1 MNILTYTSLF
11 PNRVRPV
18 QAMFVYQRTLHLAQ
32 RPGNRVEVIAPV
44 PYFPSWLRWSRWSEA
59 GQIPD
64 EEEIGGLRVFHPRY
78 ALIPGISMRIHGA
91 SMYWGSLGRATEI
104 NRRMHLDCI
113 DAHYIYPDGFAAIK
127 LGQSVGVPVIVSARG
142 TDINVFPNI
151 PAIRPKIRWTLENAA
166 GVIAV
171 SAALKNAMVALGVS
185 SEKIAVIPNGV
196 DSERFHPMDRAE
208 ARRRLGLPESGRVIV
223 SVAALL
229 RVKGH
234 SFLVDAFAKLAPR
247 HGGLRMYFVGEG
259 KSRGELE
266 SQIRALGLADRISLV
281 GSKSNDQL
289 AAWYSAA
296 DVMCLASSRE
306 GMPNVVLESLACGTP
321 VVATRVGGTPEV
333 IVSEALGVLV
343 NQDAAEIA
351 AALDNALSRDWDR
364 AAIVNHARQRDWKKV
379 AEEVEAFLKERSAPN
394 KHP

>member
-32 RPGNRVEVIAPV
+32 RPGNRIEVIAPV
-44 PYFPSWLRWSRWSEA
+44 PYFPSWLRWSRWSDA
-59 GQIPD
+59 GQIP
-64 EEEIGGLRVFHPRY
+64 ETEEIGGLSVFHPRY
-78 ALIPGISMRIHGA
+78 ALIPGISMRVHGN

-104 NRRMHLDCI
+104 HRRLRLDCI
-113 DAHYIYPDGFAAIK
+113 DAHYVYPDGFAAVK
-127 LGQSVGVPVIVSARG
+127 LGKSLGVPVIVSARG
-142 TDINVFPNI
+142 TDINVFPNM

-171 SAALKNAMVALGVS
+171 SAALKNAMVALGIS
-185 SEKIAVIPNGV
+185 AEKIAVIPNGV
-196 DSERFHPMDRAE
+196 DSERFHPIDRAE
-208 ARRRLGLPESGRVIV
+208 ARKELGLLESGRVIV
-223 SVAALL
+223 SVGALL

-234 SFLVDAFAKLAPR
+234 SLLIDAFAKLAPR
-247 HGGLRMYFVGEG
+247 HSDLRLYIVGEG
-259 KSRGELE
+259 KSREELE
-266 SQIRALGLADRISLV
+266 NQVRALGLADRISLV
-281 GSKSNDQL
+281 GIKPNEQL

-333 IVSEALGVLV
+333 LVSDDLGILV
-343 NQDAAEIA
+343 NQGADEIGSALEDA
-351 AALDNALSRDWDR
+351 LNRHWDR
-364 AAIVNHARQRDWKKV
+364 TAIVNHARRRDWKEV
-379 AEEVEAFLKERSAPN
+379 AEEVEAFLKASVELP
-394 KHP
+394 K

>member
-32 RPGNRVEVIAPV
+32 REGNRVEVMAPV

-64 EEEIGGLRVFHPRY
+64 TEKIGGLRVFHPRY
-78 ALIPGISMRIHGA
+78 ALIPGISMRVHGT
-91 SMYWGSLGRATEI
+91 SMYWGSLGRAIEI
-104 NRRMHLDCI
+104 HRRLPLDCI
-113 DAHYIYPDGFAAIK
+113 DAHYVYPDGFAAVK
-127 LGQSVGVPVIVSARG
+127 LGKSLGVPVIVSARG
-142 TDINVFPNI
+142 TDINVFPNL
-151 PAIRPKIRWTLENAA
+151 PGIRSKIRWTLGQAA

-171 SAALKNAMVALGVS
+171 SAALKNAMVALGIS
-185 SEKIAVIPNGV
+185 PEKIAVIPNGV
-196 DSERFHPMDRAE
+196 DAERFHPIDRVQ
-208 ARRRLGLPESGRVIV
+208 ARRELGLPESGRVIV

-234 SFLVDAFAKLAPR
+234 AFLIDAFAKLAPR
-247 HGGLRMYFVGEG
+247 HSDYRLYLVGEG
-259 KSRGELE
+259 KSREELE
-266 SQIRALGLADRISLV
+266 NQIRALGLADRISLA
-281 GSKSNDQL
+281 GSQPNDRL

-333 IVSEALGVLV
+333 LVSDELGVLV
-343 NQDAAEIA
+343 NQEAGEIA
-351 AALDNALSRDWDR
+351 SALEDALSRVWGR

-379 AEEVEAFLKERSAPN
+379 AEEVEAFLKARSASN
-394 KHP
+394 GR